1 MNITQIGFLDVSAC
15 TATFVRLYRE
25 KLKPD
30 ASYEGAETLLLRGAE
45 SDSPLLK
52 EWASARKLLA
62 RLKNEAAPF
71 LNGKPAVL
79 GKAMIVSLKP
89 GAFTPWRYDDSDYAQ
104 DHLRLYIN
112 LIPTPQAYIYSGG
125 ETANPP
131 VGSVTFFNTQVLH
144 SEINLGPC
152 NRVSLIVDVKRP
164 DQD

>member
-1 MNITQIGFLDVSAC
+1 MNINQIGFLDVSAC

-71 LNGKPAVL
+71 LNGKPAIL
-79 GKAMIVSLKP
+79 GKVLIVSLKP
-89 GAFTPWRYDDSDYAQ
+89 GAFTPWQIDDSEYGQ

-112 LIPTPQAYIYSGG
+112 LIPSPMAFLYSGG
-125 ETANPP
+125 EMSNPA
-131 VGSVTFFNTQVLH
+131 VGSVTYFNTSVLH

-152 NRVSLIVDVKRP
+152 ARVSMVIDVKRP